1 MQALPDET
9 AGAVARASWRSG
21 GGKTLNR
28 EVEFMPESNAESQSN
43 ADVEEPEGRVAIR
56 APRRTGRGAHLVRYT
71 TTEWQTICDAAEAC
85 HKTGPGFVRET
96 SLAAARGGQ
105 SAPEKLPLIAELGRC
120 GNALARLA
128 ATAKATGALPQ
139 AESLEVAL
147 AELLTAVRR
156 LDRPRSALTL

>member
-1 MQALPDET
+1 
-9 AGAVARASWRSG
+9 
-21 GGKTLNR
+21 
-28 EVEFMPESNAESQSN
+28 MPESNAESQSN

-56 APRRTGRGAHLVRYT
+56 GPHRTRRVAHQVGYT
-71 TTEWQTICDAAEAC
+71 ATEWQAICDAAGAC
-85 HKTGPGFVRET
+85 HRTGAGFVRET
-96 SLAAARGGQ
+96 SLAAAMGAQ

-120 GNALARLA
+120 GTALARLA

-139 AESLEVAL
+139 AESLEAAL